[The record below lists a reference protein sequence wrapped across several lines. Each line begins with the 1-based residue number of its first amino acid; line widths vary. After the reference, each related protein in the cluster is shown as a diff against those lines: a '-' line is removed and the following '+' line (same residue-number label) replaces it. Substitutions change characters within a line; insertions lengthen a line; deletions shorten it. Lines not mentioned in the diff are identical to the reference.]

1 MQELSCLKMM
11 IRKARISDM
20 MNVYEW
26 RNDQLSRCMFFNN
39 SEVKLDEHKAWFK
52 SYLKNPNKVIYIG
65 ILEKQKVGVTRFDFS
80 KKDNITEVSINLN
93 PIMRN
98 KSLSLNLLSASV
110 SLYLKNKNVDLRA
123 RVKNQN
129 LPSLIIFKKAGFKKY
144 GKSKN
149 WQNLILRKQN

>member
-1 MQELSCLKMM
+1 MM

-20 MNVYEW
+20 MEVYEW
-26 RNDQLSRCMFFNN
+26 RNDLLSRSMFFNN

-52 SYLKNPNKVIYIG
+52 SYLKNPKKVIYIG

-80 KKDNITEVSINLN
+80 KKNNTAEVPINLN

-98 KSLSLNLLSASV
+98 KRLSLSLLSSSV
-110 SLYLKNKNVDLRA
+110 SIYLKNKNVDLRA

-149 WQNLILRKQN
+149 WQNLILSKQN

>member
-1 MQELSCLKMM
+1 MM

-20 MNVYEW
+20 MEVYEW
-26 RNDQLSRCMFFNN
+26 RNDLLSRSMFFNN

-52 SYLKNPNKVIYIG
+52 SYLKNPKKVIYIG
-65 ILEKQKVGVTRFDFS
+65 ILEKQKVGLTRFDFS
-80 KKDNITEVSINLN
+80 KKNNTAEVSINLN

-98 KSLSLNLLSASV
+98 KRLSLSLLSSSV
-110 SLYLKNKNVDLRA
+110 SIYLKNKNVDLRA

-149 WQNLILRKQN
+149 WQNLILSKQN

>member
-1 MQELSCLKMM
+1 MM

-20 MNVYEW
+20 MEVYEW
-26 RNDQLSRCMFFNN
+26 RNDLLSRSMFFNN

-52 SYLKNPNKVIYIG
+52 SYLKNPKKVIYIG

-80 KKDNITEVSINLN
+80 KKNNTAEVSINLN

-98 KSLSLNLLSASV
+98 KRLSLSLLSSSV
-110 SLYLKNKNVDLRA
+110 SIYLKNKNVDLRA

-149 WQNLILRKQN
+149 WQNLILSKQN

>member
-1 MQELSCLKMM
+1 MM

-20 MNVYEW
+20 MEVYEW
-26 RNDQLSRCMFFNN
+26 RNDLLSRSMFFNN
-39 SEVKLDEHKAWFK
+39 SKVKLDEHKAWFK
-52 SYLKNPNKVIYIG
+52 SYLKNPKKVIYIG
-65 ILEKQKVGVTRFDFS
+65 ILEKQKVGLTRFDFS
-80 KKDNITEVSINLN
+80 KKNNTAEVSINLN

-98 KSLSLNLLSASV
+98 KRLSLSLLSSSV
-110 SLYLKNKNVDLRA
+110 SIYLKNKNVDLRA

-149 WQNLILRKQN
+149 WQNLILSKQN